1 MIFPGVHLA
10 NRPAHSGTILANNHE
25 QILGNESKPF
35 V

>member
-1 MIFPGVHLA
+1 MILPRVHLA
-10 NRPAHSGTILANNHE
+10 NRPANSGTILANDHK